1 MTLAYDLFVIGS
13 GTAAT
18 VASHRMAAAGWKVA
32 VADYRPFGGTC
43 ALRGCDPK
51 KVLVGAIQTIDDV
64 RRMTGRGVVAPEA
77 HIAWRELIAFKRGFT
92 VPVPAKQERQYGDK
106 KIAMHHGA
114 VRFASRNTLE
124 VEGNVVEARHVLIAT
139 GAKAAPLPRPEIP
152 LEESERP

>member
-1 MTLAYDLFVIGS
+1 
-13 GTAAT
+13 
-18 VASHRMAAAGWKVA
+18 MAAAGWKVA